1 MITFSHD
8 MLLFIA
14 SVMVSFVAAFTGLAL
29 TNNIS
34 RLPQAHRKALIVM
47 SAFIL
52 GGGIWSMHF
61 VAMLAVRID
70 QPVYYNLL
78 QTLSSAL
85 VAILV
90 AGLALL
96 ILHFS
101 RRTPT
106 MLTLAGV
113 ILGLG
118 IVAMHFIGMR
128 GMRGLTPQFNTGI
141 VWLTVAVAVVTG
153 IAAIWAAYGHRSR
166 QNIIAGAG
174 VFGSAVV
181 AVHFT
186 AMHGTRFFP
195 GPPPDSQSVFIGDGT
210 LAVTVTVAVFIICG
224 AFLLAATTFVSR
236 PEQAGEPHAA
246 TNTPFV
252 HSSLH
257 ASPGAPDNSQFAGT
271 SAPRLSPADAPT
283 EHTDSKNAETSS
295 LSTTATTS
303 SAKPSAPAFA
313 MTSALTV
320 RPAATDKTPI
330 ATPNAPPTTRHESQ
344 GNSTEET
351 ASAEMVI
358 PARIPFERNKKIYF
372 VDSSEVGAIRA
383 DGRYTHLYTPSG
395 TLFCPWSI
403 TEAEKRLFEAGFFRT
418 HRSYVVNLELLSG
431 FEKSKDAG
439 VCLFDNLQQLTSV
452 PVSRKRIPDLI
463 ELLGIK

>member
-34 RLPQAHRKALIVM
+34 PLPQAHRKALIVM

-141 VWLTVAVAVVTG
+141 VWLTVVVAVVTG

-246 TNTPFV
+246 TNTPLV

-257 ASPGAPDNSQFAGT
+257 ASPDAPDNSQYAGT
-271 SAPRLSPADAPT
+271 SAPLLSPADAAT
-283 EHTDSKNAETSS
+283 DHTDSRNAETSS
-295 LSTTATTS
+295 TTATTA
-303 SAKPSAPAFA
+303 SAKPPAPAFA

-320 RPAATDKTPI
+320 QPTATDKTPI
-330 ATPNAPPTTRHESQ
+330 ATPNAPLTTRPASQ
-344 GNSTEET
+344 GNSTEKT
-351 ASAEMVI
+351 ASAEMVV

-403 TEAEKRLFEAGFFRT
+403 TEAEKRLFESGFFRT

-463 ELLGIK
+463 ELLGI

>member
-210 LAVTVTVAVFIICG
+210 LAVTVTVTVFIICG
-224 AFLLAATTFVSR
+224 AFLLAATTFISR
-236 PEQAGEPHAA
+236 PEQSGEPHATTDKA
-246 TNTPFV
+246 FV
-252 HSSLH
+252 QSSLR
-257 ASPGAPDNSQFAGT
+257 T
-271 SAPRLSPADAPT
+271 SPRLSPADATT
-283 EHTDSKNAETSS
+283 EHNDSRKAETSS

-303 SAKPSAPAFA
+303 SAKPSAPELA
-313 MTSALTV
+313 MTSALTAL
-320 RPAATDKTPI
+320 PNATDKTPI
-330 ATPNAPPTTRHESQ
+330 ATPNATPNVAKPNASLTTRPESPE
-344 GNSTEET
+344 NSAAKT

-403 TEAEKRLFEAGFFRT
+403 TEAEKRLFESGFFRT

-463 ELLGIK
+463 ELLGI

>member
-1 MITFSHD
+1 

-34 RLPQAHRKALIVM
+34 PLPQAHRKALIVM

-141 VWLTVAVAVVTG
+141 VWLTVVVAVVTG

-246 TNTPFV
+246 TNTPLV

-257 ASPGAPDNSQFAGT
+257 ASPDAPDNSQYAGT
-271 SAPRLSPADAPT
+271 SAPLLSPADAAT
-283 EHTDSKNAETSS
+283 DHTDSRNAETSS
-295 LSTTATTS
+295 TTATTA
-303 SAKPSAPAFA
+303 SAKPPAPAFA

-320 RPAATDKTPI
+320 QPTATDKTPI
-330 ATPNAPPTTRHESQ
+330 ATPNAPLTTRPASQ
-344 GNSTEET
+344 GNSTEKT
-351 ASAEMVI
+351 ASAEMVV

-403 TEAEKRLFEAGFFRT
+403 TEAEKRLFESGFFRT

-463 ELLGIK
+463 ELLGI

>member
-1 MITFSHD
+1 MYKRQ
-8 MLLFIA
+8 
-14 SVMVSFVAAFTGLAL
+14 GLAL

-34 RLPQAHRKALIVM
+34 PLPQAHRKALIVM

-141 VWLTVAVAVVTG
+141 VWLTVVVAVVTG

-246 TNTPFV
+246 TNTPLV

-257 ASPGAPDNSQFAGT
+257 ASPDAPDNSQYAGT
-271 SAPRLSPADAPT
+271 SAPLLSPADAAT
-283 EHTDSKNAETSS
+283 DHTDSRNAETSS
-295 LSTTATTS
+295 TTATTA
-303 SAKPSAPAFA
+303 SAKPPAPAFA

-320 RPAATDKTPI
+320 QPTATDKTPI
-330 ATPNAPPTTRHESQ
+330 ATPNAPLTTRPASQ
-344 GNSTEET
+344 GNSTEKT
-351 ASAEMVI
+351 ASAEMVV

-403 TEAEKRLFEAGFFRT
+403 TEAEKRLFESGFFRT

-463 ELLGIK
+463 ELLGI